1 MNIYSPMNLLRLA
14 QSYVEKQKKKTKKN
28 RVEVAHYLSTV
39 LPAGNAPS
47 IVCSVRDTKAEEPA

>member
-1 MNIYSPMNLLRLA
+1 MNLLRLA

-28 RVEVAHYLSTV
+28 RVEVARYLSTV

>member
-14 QSYVEKQKKKTKKN
+14 QSYVEKQKKKNTT

>member
-1 MNIYSPMNLLRLA
+1 MLKS
-14 QSYVEKQKKKTKKN
+14 KKKKN
-28 RVEVAHYLSTV
+28 TTRVEVARYLSTV